1 MDYILENS
9 NYGWQISNY
18 AEERY
23 SLGSFEISWHTAN
36 VVLFMNEVFTQQAV
50 PARFQQKT
58 ASWIQSD
65 IIS

>member
-1 MDYILENS
+1 MVGKYLIMLKKDIAWVPLK
-9 NYGWQISNY
+9 
-18 AEERY
+18 
-23 SLGSFEISWHTAN
+23 SFDTQQTL
-36 VVLFMNEVFTQQAV
+36 VLFMNEVFTQQAV